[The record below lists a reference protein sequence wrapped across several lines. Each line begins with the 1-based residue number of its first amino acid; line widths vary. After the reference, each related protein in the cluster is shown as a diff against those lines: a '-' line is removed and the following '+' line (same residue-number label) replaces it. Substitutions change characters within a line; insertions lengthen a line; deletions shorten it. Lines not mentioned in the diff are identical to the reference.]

1 MRIIMATALVSSLFI
16 AGAATL
22 ASEKKIAMKDVPT
35 AVQQAIKEQS
45 TGATLRGLAKEVEKG
60 KTLYEAELKVVGHS
74 KDITFDEQGTIV
86 SVEEEVALEG
96 IPAAARTAIEKAAG
110 TGKVSEVEKVT
121 EGGKTFYEA
130 HVNKGGKKSEVKVD
144 ASGVAVK

>member
-1 MRIIMATALVSSLFI
+1 MRIITATVLVSSLLI
-16 AGAATL
+16 AGAVTL
-22 ASEKKIAMKDVPT
+22 ASEKKIAMKDVPP

-45 TGATLRGLAKEVEKG
+45 GGATVRGLAKEVEKG
-60 KTLYEAELKVVGHS
+60 QTLYEAELKVNGHS
-74 KDITFDEQGTIV
+74 KDITFDDHGTIV
-86 SVEEEVALEG
+86 SVEEEIALDQ

-110 TGKVSEVEKVT
+110 TGKTSEVEKVT

-130 HVNKGGKKSEVKVD
+130 QVNKGGKKFEVKVD